1 MRGLLLVIV
10 GALAATPALAEDWSG
25 GYFGLSAGGFKGR
38 STWSTTQ
45 LGPDNA
51 VICPG
56 GCLSD
61 TEARFSDATG
71 GTAGVHL
78 GYNWLLGGHLLL
90 GLETGTGTTNS
101 RGSINHTPGF
111 FDVGSTDDIT
121 ATYEYNGGVIGRVG
135 LVAGPVLLYG
145 LAGPWWQKVS
155 VRYNCTGGTNSWC
168 LTPHSENKADA
179 LRGWVAG
186 GGLEYRF
193 ASRVSTRLDY
203 RYAKYE
209 DKDYTFFS
217 SSASETVFARTGAKT
232 YILSLGLSY
241 RF

>member
-1 MRGLLLVIV
+1 MRRLLLVIV
-10 GALAATPALAEDWSG
+10 GCLAATAARADDWSG

-45 LGPDNA
+45 LGPGNA
-51 VICPG
+51 VVCPPT
-56 GCLSD
+56 CLSS
-61 TEARFSDATG
+61 TEAQFSDANG

-78 GYNWLLGGHLLL
+78 GWNWLVGGHLLF
-90 GLETGTGTTNS
+90 GLETGAGSTNS
-101 RGSINHTPGF
+101 RGTINHTPGWV
-111 FDVGSTDDIT
+111 DVAPADNIT
-121 ATYEYNGGVIGRVG
+121 ATYEYNGGAIGRVG

-155 VRYNCTGGTNSWC
+155 IRYNCTGNTNSWC
-168 LTPHSENKADA
+168 LSSQSENKADS
-179 LRGWVAG
+179 LRGWIAG
-186 GGLEYRF
+186 GGLEWRV
-193 ASRVSTRLDY
+193 ASRWSARLDY

-217 SSASETVFARTGAKT
+217 KSASDTVFVRTGAKT
-232 YILSLGLSY
+232 YTLALGISF